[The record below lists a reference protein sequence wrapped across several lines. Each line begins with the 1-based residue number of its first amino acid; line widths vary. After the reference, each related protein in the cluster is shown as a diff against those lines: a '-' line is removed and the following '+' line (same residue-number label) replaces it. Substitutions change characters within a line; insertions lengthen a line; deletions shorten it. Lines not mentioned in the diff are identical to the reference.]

1 MEKIK
6 IKDIEEYVYY
16 EKLDNGLEVYLYT
29 KDNVHNNYVT
39 FTTKYGSIYN
49 EFVPINEDKMKV
61 FPKGIAHFL
70 EHKVFAQKEDPQP
83 MEFFAKSGSV
93 CNAYTTFRNT
103 SYLFY
108 ATESLKENINYLL
121 DYVQNIYLTEE
132 SVESEKG
139 IITEEIHM
147 YEDRPSDILSEKI
160 RLNTLSNNPYRDS
173 IIGTVKDIESITKE
187 DLEICYHTFYNP
199 SNMFMVVTGNFDPE
213 EIIST
218 IRDNQ
223 SKKEFDK
230 LSEIK
235 IKEFKEDNKVVKEK
249 EELTVPT
256 NVPKVAYT
264 LKVPIKDIK
273 LSRRKLHL
281 YSYILFTTLFD
292 ETSIFDEEIKKEGI
306 INNTT
311 YVSLLNT
318 DTHLLISLINETPK
332 YNEFLD
338 KVKERL
344 TKLEVIEKDFNRK
357 KKVLISNEIFAYE
370 NIENVNDIIIDN
382 IIYDGKFEDNPIE
395 VIQELNIEELKCLIK
410 KMDIKNTSTIILKKD
425 RK

>member
-16 EKLDNGLEVYLYT
+16 EKLNNGLEIYLYT
-29 KDNVHNNYVT
+29 KDSIHNNYVT
-39 FTTKYGSIYN
+39 FTTKYGSVFN
-49 EFVPINEDKMKV
+49 EFVPIGENKMTI

-70 EHKVFAQKEDPQP
+70 EHKVFVQKEDPQP
-83 MEFFAKSGSV
+83 MEFFARSGSI

-108 ATESLKENINYLL
+108 ATDKLKENIEYLL
-121 DYVQNIYLTEE
+121 DYVQNIYLTDE

-147 YEDRPSDILSEKI
+147 YEDRPSDVLSEKI
-160 RLNTLSNNPYRDS
+160 RFNALVNNPYRDS
-173 IIGTVKDIESITKE
+173 IIGTTDDINSITKR
-187 DLEICYHTFYNP
+187 DLETCYYTFYNP

-213 EIIST
+213 EIMNV
-218 IRDNQ
+218 IRNNQ
-223 SKKEFDK
+223 SKKEFEK

-235 IKEFKEDNKVVKEK
+235 IKEFKEDNKVYKEK
-249 EELTVPT
+249 EIINVPT

-264 LKVPIKDIK
+264 LKIPLKDIK

-281 YSYILFTTLFD
+281 YMYILFTSLFD
-292 ETSIFDEEIKKEGI
+292 ETSCFDEEIKKDGI

-318 DTHLLISLINETPK
+318 NTHLLISFINETNK
-332 YNEFLD
+332 YDEFLD
-338 KVKERL
+338 RVKKRL
-344 TKLEVIEKDFNRK
+344 NKLEVSKDDFNRK

-370 NIENVNDIIIDN
+370 NIENINDIIIDN

-395 VIQELNIEELKCLIK
+395 VIEQLDYDELCGLIK
-410 KMDIKNTSTIILKKD
+410 KLDIKNNTTIVLKNN
-425 RK
+425 

>member
-49 EFVPINEDKMKV
+49 EFVPIGETKMTA

-70 EHKVFAQKEDPQP
+70 EHKVFVQKEDPQP
-83 MEFFAKSGSV
+83 MEFFGRTGSI

-108 ATESLKENINYLL
+108 ATESLKENIEFLL

-132 SVESEKG
+132 SVECEKG

-147 YEDRPSDILSEKI
+147 YEDRPSDVLAEKI
-160 RLNTLSNNPYRDS
+160 RYNTLSNNPYKDS
-173 IIGTVKDIESITKE
+173 IIGTVKDIESITKK
-187 DLEICYHTFYNP
+187 DLETCYYTFYNP
-199 SNMFMVVTGNFDPE
+199 SNMFMVVTGHFNPE
-213 EIIST
+213 EIMNT
-218 IRDNQ
+218 IRENQ
-223 SKKEFDK
+223 SKKKFEELKD
-230 LSEIK
+230 IK

-249 EELTVPT
+249 EVLNIHT

-264 LKVPIKDIK
+264 LKVPLKDIN

-281 YSYILFTTLFD
+281 YSHIIFTSLFD
-292 ETSIFDEEIKKEGI
+292 ETSSFDEILKKEGI

-332 YNEFLD
+332 YDEFLN

-344 TKLEVIEKDFNRK
+344 INLEVAEEDFNRK

-370 NIENVNDIIIDN
+370 NIETINDIIIDN
-382 IIYDGKFEDNPIE
+382 IIFNGKFEDNPIE
-395 VIQELNIEELKCLIK
+395 VIEELNIEELRDLIK
-410 KMDIKNTSTIILKKD
+410 KMDIENNSTIILKK
-425 RK
+425 

>member
-16 EKLDNGLEVYLYT
+16 EKLENGLEVYLYT
-29 KDNVHNNYVT
+29 KNNVHNNYVT

-49 EFVPINEDKMKV
+49 EFVPLGESKMTT

-70 EHKVFAQKEDPQP
+70 EHKVFVQKEDPQP
-83 MEFFAKSGSV
+83 MEFFARSGSI

-147 YEDRPSDILSEKI
+147 YEDRPSDVLAEKI
-160 RLNTLSNNPYRDS
+160 RHNTLSNNPYKDS

-187 DLEICYHTFYNP
+187 DLETCYHTFYNP
-199 SNMFMVVTGNFDPE
+199 SNMFIVVTGNFNPE
-213 EIIST
+213 EIMDT
-218 IRDNQ
+218 IRENQ

-230 LSEIK
+230 LKEIK

-249 EELTVPT
+249 EILSIPT
-256 NVPKVAYT
+256 NVPKVSYT
-264 LKVPIKDIK
+264 LKIPLKDIK
-273 LSRRKLHL
+273 ISRRKLHL
-281 YSYILFTTLFD
+281 YSYILFTSLFD
-292 ETSIFDEEIKKEGI
+292 ETSVFDETIKKEGI

-318 DTHLLISLINETPK
+318 DTHLLISLINETQE
-332 YNEFLD
+332 YDSFLD

-344 TKLEVIEKDFNRK
+344 NTLEVTEEDFNRK

-370 NIENVNDIIIDN
+370 NIETINDIIIDN

-395 VIQELNIEELKCLIK
+395 VIEELNVEELRDLIK
-410 KMDIKNTSTIILKKD
+410 KMDIKNTTTIVLKK
-425 RK
+425 